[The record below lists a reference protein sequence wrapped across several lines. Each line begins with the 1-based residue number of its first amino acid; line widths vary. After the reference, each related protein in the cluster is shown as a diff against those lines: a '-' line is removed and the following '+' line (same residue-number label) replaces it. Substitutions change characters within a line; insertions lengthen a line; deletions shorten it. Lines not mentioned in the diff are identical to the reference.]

1 MRTVSRFSIKAR
13 LMLLCLMPM
22 LVIGWGTWNLF
33 SQFQTQLVAYRV
45 ITKKIDALNH
55 LTNAT
60 HLAYDMLIGRIHQN
74 DVQRLRIA
82 LDNELTLV
90 GANIDEQN
98 LMRVSGNSASLSS
111 SNVAELKSLASEIAS
126 ATVAET
132 HEYGTWTFDLIYE
145 LLTDIQKR
153 SNHEAPTDIHTLD
166 VVYDDLSWFLYWMQ
180 REAWFIRDLSQT
192 DTLTPQQLGQYFQ
205 IAEREQQHLE
215 RFIDTGASSV
225 QLDQI
230 VKLFA
235 QQDFRQ
241 GAILRDKIL
250 RQEVTPSELSGYV
263 QTLEN
268 RQAAVQKLFL
278 GFSEHLSQQID
289 QQVRQESQRIAVI
302 SAVVAVVF
310 VLLLVLGLGTFY
322 RISSKLNRI
331 LATMGQLRD
340 KRDSV
345 KQIAIDGNDEF
356 SDFVGSLNHIILEL
370 KAHEERLI
378 HAKEEAIA
386 ANRAKSSFLANMSH
400 EIRTPLN
407 GIIGMTEILASSG
420 LNVNQQDILDD
431 IDTSSQSLLILLN
444 DILDLSKIEAG
455 SLTLNPNAFNFAEM
469 VYDTVNLVNVK
480 AISQHIELAIQL
492 DPELPVMVVADEYR
506 VKQILMNL
514 LSNAVKFTQDG
525 YVNVEVN
532 YVSQDTPLIRCSVTD
547 TGKGIDKD
555 KLSTIFDPFTQ
566 EDGSI
571 TRRFGGT
578 GLGLAICRQLLELM
592 DGSIQVHST
601 KDLGSQFEFTV
612 PVTLPLE
619 QPTPQPLNQTTL
631 FISNNSN
638 YSAAIRRECTRL
650 GLTVVEASTIA
661 HIEDASVNQ
670 VVNVLYCHSLTHGKL
685 SDIDDLKQRFPYARL
700 IMLQH
705 HLFTNKAVADAI
717 HGRITLPFLGLRFEK
732 LLRESSPSALLSPVQ
747 DARHPRPAQEEEEAT
762 NPRIL
767 IVEDNLMN
775 QKIATFFLEK
785 AGLAYV
791 IVSNGQEAV
800 DIVTQGGQFSA
811 VLMDCMMPVM
821 DGFTA
826 TRKIR
831 EWESAQGL
839 KNIPIIALTASVL
852 DEDIA
857 HCFEAGMDAYL
868 PKPYKSKQLFDIF
881 TELEVA

>member
-90 GANIDEQN
+90 GANIDDQN
-98 LMRVSGNSASLSS
+98 LMRVSGHPASLSS

-601 KDLGSQFEFTV
+601 KDLGSQFEFTI

-661 HIEDASVNQ
+661 HIEDAAVTQ

-685 SDIDDLKQRFPYARL
+685 SDIDDLKQRFPHARL

-732 LLRESSPSALLSPVQ
+732 LLRESSPSAQLSPVQ
-747 DARHPRPAQEEEEAT
+747 DARHTRPAQEEEEAT

>member
-90 GANIDEQN
+90 GANIDDQN

-601 KDLGSQFEFTV
+601 KDLGSQFEFTI

-638 YSAAIRRECTRL
+638 YSAAIRRECARL
-650 GLTVVEASTIA
+650 GLAVVEASTIA
-661 HIEDASVNQ
+661 HIEDAAVTA
-670 VVNVLYCHSLTHGKL
+670 VVNVLYCHSLTHGKV
-685 SDIDDLKQRFPYARL
+685 SDIDDLKQRFPHARL

-732 LLRESSPSALLSPVQ
+732 LLRESSPNAQLAPVQ
-747 DARHPRPAQEEEEAT
+747 DARHPRPAQEEAT

>member
-1 MRTVSRFSIKAR
+1 
-13 LMLLCLMPM
+13 MPM

-90 GANIDEQN
+90 GANIDDQN

-601 KDLGSQFEFTV
+601 KDLGSQFEFTI

-650 GLTVVEASTIA
+650 GLAVVEASTIA
-661 HIEDASVNQ
+661 HIEDAAVTA

-685 SDIDDLKQRFPYARL
+685 SDIDDLKQRFPHARL

-732 LLRESSPSALLSPVQ
+732 LLRESSPSAQLSPVQ
-747 DARHPRPAQEEEEAT
+747 DARHSRPAQEEEEAT

>member
-1 MRTVSRFSIKAR
+1 M
-13 LMLLCLMPM
+13 
-22 LVIGWGTWNLF
+22 
-33 SQFQTQLVAYRV
+33 
-45 ITKKIDALNH
+45 
-55 LTNAT
+55 
-60 HLAYDMLIGRIHQN
+60 
-74 DVQRLRIA
+74 
-82 LDNELTLV
+82 
-90 GANIDEQN
+90 
-98 LMRVSGNSASLSS
+98 
-111 SNVAELKSLASEIAS
+111 
-126 ATVAET
+126 
-132 HEYGTWTFDLIYE
+132 
-145 LLTDIQKR
+145 
-153 SNHEAPTDIHTLD
+153 
-166 VVYDDLSWFLYWMQ
+166 
-180 REAWFIRDLSQT
+180 
-192 DTLTPQQLGQYFQ
+192 
-205 IAEREQQHLE
+205 
-215 RFIDTGASSV
+215 
-225 QLDQI
+225 
-230 VKLFA
+230 
-235 QQDFRQ
+235 
-241 GAILRDKIL
+241 
-250 RQEVTPSELSGYV
+250 
-263 QTLEN
+263 
-268 RQAAVQKLFL
+268 
-278 GFSEHLSQQID
+278 
-289 QQVRQESQRIAVI
+289 
-302 SAVVAVVF
+302 
-310 VLLLVLGLGTFY
+310 
-322 RISSKLNRI
+322 
-331 LATMGQLRD
+331 
-340 KRDSV
+340 
-345 KQIAIDGNDEF
+345 
-356 SDFVGSLNHIILEL
+356 
-370 KAHEERLI
+370 
-378 HAKEEAIA
+378 
-386 ANRAKSSFLANMSH
+386 
-400 EIRTPLN
+400 
-407 GIIGMTEILASSG
+407 
-420 LNVNQQDILDD
+420 
-431 IDTSSQSLLILLN
+431 
-444 DILDLSKIEAG
+444 
-455 SLTLNPNAFNFAEM
+455 
-469 VYDTVNLVNVK
+469 NLVNVK

-532 YVSQDTPLIRCSVTD
+532 YVGQDTPLIRCSVTD

-619 QPTPQPLNQTTL
+619 QPTQQPLNQTTL

-661 HIEDASVNQ
+661 HIEDAAVTQ

-685 SDIDDLKQRFPYARL
+685 SDIDDLKQRFPHARL

-732 LLRESSPSALLSPVQ
+732 LLRESSPSAQLAPVQ